1 MFHTFQYFSLLVL
14 FIKNTDVVSYAGD
27 TTPYETG
34 GTFAYV
40 IHNLEVLGNTL
51 LKWFNDNNMKANP
64 GKYHLPLSG
73 SDSSKIII
81 GNKIISSSK
90 CKKPLWIKIDNNL
103 NFKEHISSL
112 CKKASQKINAL
123 SRLTSSMNFEQR
135 RLIMNSF
142 VICHFSYFP
151 VVWMFHSQ
159 KLNASINRLHE
170 RALRVVYRDFDSSFE
185 ELLRRQL

>member
-1 MFHTFQYFSLLVL
+1 MGRNFIWRPRRIYPMFHAFQYFSLLFF

-90 CKKPLWIKIDNNL
+90 CKKPL
-103 NFKEHISSL
+103 
-112 CKKASQKINAL
+112 
-123 SRLTSSMNFEQR
+123 
-135 RLIMNSF
+135 
-142 VICHFSYFP
+142 
-151 VVWMFHSQ
+151 
-159 KLNASINRLHE
+159 
-170 RALRVVYRDFDSSFE
+170 
-185 ELLRRQL
+185 